1 MSTSP
6 NRPVQPEEIDE
17 ETRRVLDERLDTIQE
32 DVHYAKPADQ
42 FIAELRAKFQNPAP
56 R

>member
-1 MSTSP
+1 MSTSA

-17 ETRRVLDERLDTIQE
+17 ETRRVLDERLKTLDE
-32 DVHYAKPADQ
+32 DVKAARPADEV
-42 FIAELRAKFQNPAP
+42 IAELRAKFKRPAP

>member
-17 ETRRVLDERLDTIQE
+17 ETRRVLDERLNTLHD
-32 DVHYAKPADQ
+32 DVQSARPADEV
-42 FIAELRAKFQNPAP
+42 IAELRAKFQSPAP